1 MSGTG
6 YLATSRR
13 IQAEKS
19 LKHLGA
25 AWVALDVLRF
35 PSSSGLDLE
44 KVERLKRL
52 FRGERGCLPSD
63 RPNRIPAII
72 DEAQLTEALHATGI
86 AATELMLEGAE
97 PPELT
102 FPVGTQ
108 LECLQGRHR
117 AWAASQVL
125 IPRERRWVVELFA
138 ADLSEEAKQDLID
151 GYANEKTPSDG
162 EFYYK
167 IREYQG
173 VFGQKNPYF
182 ERRWRARLAS
192 ESRDKEAR
200 LRQLDGHHELQ
211 SAFDAFRPLRAL
223 YLGLRLSMINKI
235 LSMRC
240 PEEVLSSLKHV
251 KDVFYLLF
259 DGDEEAMG
267 RLAPTDVQALQQ
279 KAPGVCKAD
288 ADELYG
294 RIRSGEILGGFRQQE
309 RVLLWERLCRATED
323 YVVPSLYGFFE
334 NLKYLE
340 DAAACMRKPV
350 DLEGQESVRS
360 AYERCFSPTELPA
373 EDTCSLQ
380 VSATSFKSVPAGGAD
395 RFDLAYRQLWLF
407 ARREHEDMPSEP
419 RKKLSGPKGEQA
431 DESVKF
437 EFAFFAHWL
446 GFRSNKITS
455 ILQQDPD
462 RERARRFLTTARRPD
477 QYTYNNLE
485 DCVNRVVAVVQ
496 TARPIESDEAMEE
509 VVVDDLKPPRRS
521 GKPHALDQS
530 RDKAFL
536 FLDKLHAP
544 VARQCEQLSSF
555 FVQRST
561 YFTFFGID
569 LGVDVSSLAQVPES
583 RLPNGRDLFLNA
595 PRAEQRPER
604 PEQPDQPDQPGEQS
618 EGRWIERRHLARLE
632 QLTGEEQEQQ
642 ARLECLRQEGEE
654 WVTRFEAVAQEEQ
667 AKRREIQQ
675 LQSTAATEEARI
687 RSIHDKGQAAQGRL
701 AHLEREEKR
710 QQDRLKERK
719 AEEEAQRRR
728 IDELLQTQQS
738 LGEEVQTGLIAAERR
753 NQAAKEERE
762 QRSRLEQLSEEEQA
776 LQNSLERL
784 RARET
789 EQTANLDK
797 LATQERDMHTR
808 TKRLQQEEESLQ
820 RTLEQLR
827 TQSSRFAEEEQ
838 AWTAKLA
845 SLLARESDHQSIVHR
860 LVAKELEHRT
870 EIDKLALCIEM
881 HKEEAVRAEKD
892 ERERQSRIE
901 RLGVHEK
908 ECRLAVDRLE
918 ARIRDAQAQLSGLTA
933 QTKGEQDTV
942 EKSIRA
948 RAQRRRQRHDIPD
961 TQTIGGPS
969 TVRGNGDEPFHDLT
983 SSSAP
988 GQEPYHHDHAQAII
1002 DGGSDTPLGELQA
1015 HSQDFI
1021 QELEGSQ
1028 VRIVFMERENNK
1040 RTDELL
1046 VDVSSGVDRATVVDT
1061 AAKYMQQG
1069 RTLMDIQGRVLV
1081 ARTCL
1086 DHVVAD
1092 KTNTIYL
1099 SRKRQV
1105 ETAMD
1110 TVTIRDAKLDNAENR
1125 KKRQRIDLYSG

>member
-1 MSGTG
+1 MTG
-6 YLATSRR
+6 NRYTGNEMDKMQEPVLIDDVLVLPIDSFGWLEHEHKQDSTGPNV
-13 IQAEKS
+13 
-19 LKHLGA
+19 LVKHL
-25 AWVALDVLRF
+25 F
-35 PSSSGLDLE
+35 ME
-44 KVERLKRL
+44 E
-52 FRGERGCLPSD
+52 
-63 RPNRIPAII
+63 
-72 DEAQLTEALHATGI
+72 
-86 AATELMLEGAE
+86 EL
-97 PPELT
+97 
-102 FPVGTQ
+102 
-108 LECLQGRHR
+108 
-117 AWAASQVL
+117 
-125 IPRERRWVVELFA
+125 
-138 ADLSEEAKQDLID
+138 
-151 GYANEKTPSDG
+151 
-162 EFYYK
+162 YYK

-192 ESRDKEAR
+192 ESTDKEAR

-223 YLGLRLSMINKI
+223 YVGLRLSMINKI

-240 PEEVLSSLKHV
+240 PEEVLSSLRHV

-259 DGDEEAMG
+259 DGDEEAMR

-279 KAPGVCKAD
+279 KAPGVCEAD
-288 ADELYG
+288 ADELHR
-294 RIRSGEILGGFRQQE
+294 RIRSGKILGGFRQQE

-323 YVVPSLYGFFE
+323 DVVPSLYGFFE
-334 NLKYLE
+334 NLN
-340 DAAACMRKPV
+340 
-350 DLEGQESVRS
+350 VRS
-360 AYERCFSPTELPA
+360 AYERCFSSTELPA
-373 EDTCSLQ
+373 DTCSLQ

-419 RKKLSGPKGEQA
+419 RKKLSGPKGGQA

-446 GFRSNKITS
+446 GFRSTKITS

-462 RERARRFLTTARRPD
+462 RERARRFLTTARRPN
-477 QYTYNNLE
+477 QYTYNSLE

-496 TARPIESDEAMEE
+496 TAQPIESDEAMEE

-521 GKPHALDQS
+521 GKPYALDQS

-583 RLPNGRDLFLNA
+583 RLPNGRNLFLNA

-604 PEQPDQPDQPGEQS
+604 PDQPGEQS
-618 EGRWIERRHLARLE
+618 EGRWIERQHLVRLE
-632 QLTGEEQEQQ
+632 QLTGEEREQQ
-642 ARLECLRQEGEE
+642 ARLERLRQEGEE
-654 WVTRFEAVAQEEQ
+654 WGTRLEAVAREER

-710 QQDRLKERK
+710 QQDRWQERK

-728 IDELLQTQQS
+728 IDEPLQTQQS

-762 QRSRLEQLSEEEQA
+762 QRSRLDQLSEEEQA

-789 EQTANLDK
+789 KQTANLDK
-797 LATQERDMHTR
+797 LVAQERDVQTR
-808 TKRLQQEEESLQ
+808 TKRLQQQEESLQ
-820 RTLEQLR
+820 QTLEQLR
-827 TQSSRFAEEEQ
+827 TQSNRFAEEEQ
-838 AWTAKLA
+838 VWTAKLA

-892 ERERQSRIE
+892 ERERQLRIE

-908 ECRLAVDRLE
+908 ERQLAVDRPE
-918 ARIRDAQAQLSGLTA
+918 ARTRDAQAQLSRLTA
-933 QTKGEQDTV
+933 QAKREQEMA
-942 EKSIRA
+942 EKAIRE
-948 RAQRRRQRHDIPD
+948 RTRRRRHALSKPQAFAD
-961 TQTIGGPS
+961 PS
-969 TVRGNGDEPFHDLT
+969 TVEENGDEPFHNPT
-983 SSSAP
+983 SSSSP
-988 GQEPYHHDHAQAII
+988 GQKPHHDHTRTII
-1002 DGGSDTPLGELQA
+1002 DGGSDTPLGEPQA
-1015 HSQDFI
+1015 HSQDSIQDSI
-1021 QELEGSQ
+1021 QELECSE
-1028 VRIVFMERENNK
+1028 VRVVFMECESNQCVEGLFVR
-1040 RTDELL
+1040 
-1046 VDVSSGVDRATVVDT
+1046 VSNSLDRSKVVDT

-1069 RTLMDIQGRVLV
+1069 RTLMDAQGRVLV

-1110 TVTIRDAKLDNAENR
+1110 IVTIRDAKDNAENK
-1125 KKRQRIDLYSG
+1125 KKRQRVDSYSG